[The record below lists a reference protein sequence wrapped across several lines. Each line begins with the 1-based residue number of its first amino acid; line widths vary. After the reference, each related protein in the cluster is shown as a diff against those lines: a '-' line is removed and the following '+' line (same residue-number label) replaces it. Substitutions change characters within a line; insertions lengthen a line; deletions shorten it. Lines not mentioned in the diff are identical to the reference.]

1 MNASANRVLAV
12 AVGLLVL
19 LAVVAAIVSAQRS
32 PAAFGA
38 GTPEATVQTYLQA
51 VLDGDAETA
60 AGQLATEVGCTVEDF
75 RRADQPDP
83 QRVVLGRSVVHE
95 ATAQVAVELV
105 YGGPLGGDAWSER
118 ITFPLVR
125 SGDAWLIDSVAW
137 PYLGC
142 DGRP

>member
-1 MNASANRVLAV
+1 FFQAEDGIRDFHVT
-12 AVGLLVL
+12 G
-19 LAVVAAIVSAQRS
+19 
-32 PAAFGA
+32 
-38 GTPEATVQTYLQA
+38 VQTCALPIC
-51 VLDGDAETA
+51 
-60 AGQLATEVGCTVEDF
+60 QLGPEVGCTVEDF

-118 ITFPLVR
+118 ISFPLVR
-125 SGDAWLIDSVAW
+125 SGDAWLIDTVAW